1 MRLAPVDRPPTILA
15 RVMSFM
21 TRRMLGKEIT
31 PARVLYNRMPR
42 MWNVSWALVNLDARG
57 YTLPHEL
64 LLLLHVRVSMLNRCG
79 FCQDIALAR
88 AVQQRV
94 GLEKFRALDDW
105 RASPLFS
112 ERERAAL
119 AFVEAAT
126 RDREVDDAT
135 FEAVRKLFSEREIVE
150 LTVENA
156 VSNFYNLLNLP
167 LGIEDD
173 GLLAIAERRAA
184 RAN

>member
-1 MRLAPVDRPPTILA
+1 M
-15 RVMSFM
+15 
-21 TRRMLGKEIT
+21 GE
-31 PARVLYNRMPR
+31 
-42 MWNVSWALVNLDARG
+42 AL
-57 YTLPHEL
+57 E
-64 LLLLHVRVSMLNRCG
+64 
-79 FCQDIALAR
+79 DIALAR

-135 FEAVRKLFSEREIVE
+135 FEAVRKLYSEREIVE